1 MLRLFLLL
9 LLVMAGPLH
18 AGTTVIQPPRD
29 FAVASA
35 HPLATEAGIRIL
47 EQGGNAFDAAVTV
60 AAVLGVV
67 EPYSAGIGGGGFWLL
82 HRASDGKTLMLD
94 AREMAPGAATA
105 DLFLDGKGGVDRDK
119 ATNSP
124 LSAGIPG
131 QAAAL
136 DHLARHY
143 GKLPLKTTLAPAIAF
158 AEQGFPSNPVYTA
171 LAAFRAPVLMQN
183 PDSAR
188 IFLADGQP
196 LQTATIRQPELA
208 TTLRALAER
217 GFDGFYK
224 GEVAQKLVAGVKA
237 GGGIWTLDDLA
248 GYKLVE
254 REPIHFRYRDAE
266 IWSAPPPSSGG
277 VALGEMFGMLQQ
289 FDYAGKNAADRT
301 HLLIEVMRRAYRDR
315 AEYLGDPDFVK
326 VPVPKLLDPL
336 YLEDI
341 AASISGSHATPSK
354 DLPPVAPPSSGTHT
368 THFSIIDKAGNRVSA
383 TLSINLPFGC
393 GYTVAGTGVL
403 LNNEMDDFSAQPGSP
418 NAYGLVGTAA
428 NAIAP
433 HKRPLSSMTPTF
445 MEYGPADNR
454 QLAIIGTPGGSRII
468 SMVFL
473 GLLEALDGKNPQA
486 WVDRPR
492 FHHQYLPDVVEY
504 EPKAFTPELVTQL
517 EQKGHRLQQ
526 TERTY
531 GDMHVVRWSQK
542 NGLVEAA
549 SDKRRLGAAQV
560 GAIPAADSGK
570 RTSKNAAVH

>member
-1 MLRLFLLL
+1 MLRVLLL
-9 LLVMAGPLH
+9 LLLALSAPLQ
-18 AGTTVIQPPRD
+18 AASGTTPRD

-35 HPLATEAGIRIL
+35 HPLATQAGIKTL

-82 HRASDGKTLMLD
+82 HRAKDGKTLMLD
-94 AREMAPGAATA
+94 AREVAPGAASA
-105 DLFLDGKGGVDRDK
+105 DMFLDGKGGVDREK

-158 AEQGFPSNPVYTA
+158 AENGFPSNPVYAA
-171 LAAFRAPVLMQN
+171 LAAFRAPVLMKN

-196 LQTATIRQPELA
+196 LNTATLRQPELA
-208 TTLRALAER
+208 ATLKALADK

-237 GGGIWTLDDLA
+237 GGGLWTLEDLA

-254 REPIHFRYRDAE
+254 REPVHFKYRDAE

-277 VALGEMFGMLQQ
+277 VALGQMFGMLQQ
-289 FDYAGKNAADRT
+289 FDLTHKNEADRT
-301 HLLIEVMRRAYRDR
+301 HLLVEVMRRAYRDR
-315 AEYLGDPDFVK
+315 AEYLGDPDFVT
-326 VPVPKLLDPL
+326 VPVQKLLDPV
-336 YLEDI
+336 YLEEI
-341 AASISGSHATPSK
+341 AANISGSHATPSK
-354 DLPPVAPPSSGTHT
+354 DLAPVAPPPSGPHT

-383 TLSINLPFGC
+383 TLSINLPFGS

-403 LNNEMDDFSAQPGSP
+403 LNNEMDDFSAQPGSA
-418 NAYGLVGTAA
+418 NAYGLVGSAA

-454 QLAIIGTPGGSRII
+454 QFAIIGTPGGSRII

-473 GLLEALDGKNPQA
+473 GLLEALDGKGPQA

-492 FHHQYLPDVVEY
+492 FHHQYLPDIVEY
-504 EPKAFTPELVTQL
+504 EPGAFTPVLGAALDE
-517 EQKGHRLQQ
+517 KGHRLQQ
-526 TERTY
+526 TERVY
-531 GDMHVVRWSQK
+531 GDMHVIRWTLK
-542 NGLVEAA
+542 NGMVEAA
-549 SDKRRLGAAQV
+549 SDKRRLGSARTGSAA
-560 GAIPAADSGK
+560 
-570 RTSKNAAVH
+570 H

>member
-1 MLRLFLLL
+1 MLRVLLL
-9 LLVMAGPLH
+9 LLLAIAGPLS
-18 AGTTVIQPPRD
+18 AAPATTIKAPRD

-35 HPLATEAGIRIL
+35 HPLATQAGIKIL

-82 HRASDGKTLMLD
+82 HRAKDGKTLMLD
-94 AREMAPGAATA
+94 AREMAPGAASA
-105 DLFLDGKGGVDRDK
+105 DMFLDGKGGVDREK

-158 AEQGFPSNPVYTA
+158 AESGFPSNPVYAA
-171 LAAFRAPVLMQN
+171 LAGFRAPVLMMN

-196 LQTATIRQPELA
+196 LNTATIRQPELA
-208 TTLRALAER
+208 TTLKALADK

-237 GGGIWTLDDLA
+237 GGGIWTLEDLA
-248 GYKLVE
+248 GYTLVE
-254 REPIHFRYRDAE
+254 REPVHFKYRDAE
-266 IWSAPPPSSGG
+266 VWSAPPPSSGG
-277 VALGEMFGMLQQ
+277 VALGQMFGMLQQ
-289 FDYAGKNAADRT
+289 FDLTHRNEADRT

-315 AEYLGDPDFVK
+315 AEFLGDPDFVT
-326 VPVPKLLDPL
+326 VPVQKLLDPV
-336 YLEDI
+336 YLEEI
-341 AASISGSHATPSK
+341 AANISGSHATPSK
-354 DLPPVAPPSSGTHT
+354 DLAPVPPPPSGTHT

-383 TLSINLPFGC
+383 TLSINLPFGS

-418 NAYGLVGTAA
+418 NAFGLVGSAA

-433 HKRPLSSMTPTF
+433 RKRPLSSMTPTF

-454 QLAIIGTPGGSRII
+454 QFAIIGTPGGSRII

-473 GLLEALDGKNPQA
+473 GLLEALDGKGPQA

-492 FHHQYLPDVVEY
+492 FHHQYLPDMVEY
-504 EPKAFTPELVTQL
+504 EPGAFTPVLGAAL
-517 EQKGHRLQQ
+517 DAKGHRLQE
-526 TERTY
+526 TERVY
-531 GDMHVVRWSQK
+531 GDMHVIRWTLK
-542 NGLVEAA
+542 NGMVEAA
-549 SDKRRLGAAQV
+549 SDKRRLGSARTGAA
-560 GAIPAADSGK
+560 A
-570 RTSKNAAVH
+570 H